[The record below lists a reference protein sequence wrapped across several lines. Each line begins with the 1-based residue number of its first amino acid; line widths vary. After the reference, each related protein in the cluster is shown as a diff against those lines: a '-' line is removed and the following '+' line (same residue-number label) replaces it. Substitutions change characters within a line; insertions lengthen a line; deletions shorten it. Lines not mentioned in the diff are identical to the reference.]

1 MTISFKVI
9 ERGRPGVVGG
19 GEKKFYA
26 SNMVNGNSDIEELT
40 EGIEKISTVSGADI
54 RAVLYALTDV
64 IPSMLADGK
73 SVRLGEIG
81 NFRVSISSEGLEK
94 VEDVNANCIKRSKII
109 FTPGK
114 KLKGMLG
121 NLKYRKQ

>member
-1 MTISFKVI
+1 MTVKYKVI
-9 ERGRPGVVGG
+9 ERGQPGVVGG

-26 SNMVNGNSDIEELT
+26 SNMISGNADIDELT

-73 SVRLGEIG
+73 SVKLGDIG
-81 NFRVSISSEGLEK
+81 SYRVSISSEGEEK
-94 VEDVNANCIKRSKII
+94 AEDINANSIKKSKII

-114 KLKGMLG
+114 KLKEMLSK
-121 NLKYRKQ
+121 LKYSKM

>member
-121 NLKYRKQ
+121 NLKYRKL